1 MDLDNTFFQ
10 WPDERRCRGNA
21 RGLRQLSPTSGRKN
35 AGDNFIRSQCRTSL
49 AENALCLPTPTNRGL
64 CLRSKTIVGASVC
77 ALWQCNGVSRSYFQ
91 FGRHTGARFGQSRS
105 ESPQLSFARREAG
118 LAKRLCRLCDA
129 RDQYIS
135 RLCFR
140 LVRGD
145 TPRNLFLGG
154 SESRYHETNMLC
166 ACGIRLGYY

>member
-64 CLRSKTIVGASVC
+64 CLRSKTIVGVGRQSAFSASEVRHWDRMKLSPAFFLPDVGDSWRRPR
-77 ALWQCNGVSRSYFQ
+77 ALPRHRRSSGHWKKVLSKSMRRPDEYRPKFCLLR
-91 FGRHTGARFGQSRS
+91 GRK
-105 ESPQLSFARREAG
+105 AG
-118 LAKRLCRLCDA
+118 DHL
-129 RDQYIS
+129 
-135 RLCFR
+135 
-140 LVRGD
+140 
-145 TPRNLFLGG
+145 
-154 SESRYHETNMLC
+154 
-166 ACGIRLGYY
+166 